1 MTRAGEA
8 LVRDYVEGWLAGDRE
23 RILGAVAP
31 DCVIVESDG
40 PTYRGRDIIARWVDG
55 AIADGVTVDRWDVTS
70 LATADGACFFE
81 WDFSCTVAGD
91 VWAFTGA
98 SVARFGETGIRSLHE
113 YRLTAAPYD
122 WQPGPAT

>member
-1 MTRAGEA
+1 VTRVGEA

-23 RILGAVAP
+23 RILGPLAP
-31 DCVIVESDG
+31 DCVIVESHG
-40 PTYRGRDIIARWVDG
+40 PMYRGRDVVARWVDG

-81 WDFSCTVAGD
+81 WDFACTVAGD

-98 SVARFGETGIRSLHE
+98 SVARFDETGIRSLHE
-113 YRLTAAPYD
+113 YRLTAAPFD
-122 WQPGPAT
+122 WRPDSQG